1 MVQDRM
7 NSLNLQILGWTD
19 RENLIEILSYMAEH
33 DLTNCIDQLDDLI
46 LILSKNMESHHQIE
60 SFSKLISKY
69 NIYSNVIENS
79 KCSNNEYYDQI
90 KLNIE
95 ESWNKN
101 IDQYIKQSY
110 NLSSITTKE
119 ELMKVVTK
127 RKEEA
132 NNIIRAINISS
143 SSAVDN
149 YEQQLDTNRSAMSSE
164 KITIDNF
171 QESHDPINE
180 IIEVNRLFNSN
191 DVDEWDDLPF

>member
-1 MVQDRM
+1 M
-7 NSLNLQILGWTD
+7 I
-19 RENLIEILSYMAEH
+19 
-33 DLTNCIDQLDDLI
+33 
-46 LILSKNMESHHQIE
+46 
-60 SFSKLISKY
+60 
-69 NIYSNVIENS
+69 
-79 KCSNNEYYDQI
+79 
-90 KLNIE
+90 
-95 ESWNKN
+95 
-101 IDQYIKQSY
+101 
-110 NLSSITTKE
+110 
-119 ELMKVVTK
+119 KVVTK

-149 YEQQLDTNRSAMSSE
+149 YEFNYEQQLETNRSAMSSK

>member
-1 MVQDRM
+1 MAK
-7 NSLNLQILGWTD
+7 LAYPD

-46 LILSKNMESHHQIE
+46 LILSKYMESHHQIE

-69 NIYSNVIENS
+69 NIYGNAIENS
-79 KCSNNEYYDQI
+79 KSSNNEYYDQI
-90 KLNIE
+90 KVNIE

-119 ELMKVVTK
+119 ELIKVVTK

-149 YEQQLDTNRSAMSSE
+149 YEFNYEQQLETNRSAMSSK